1 MFGKTYSPLETSSA
15 FPLRMIR
22 ISLTAGILSSFWTST
37 SSPFF
42 RPSPNTCLSI
52 VNTGLPS
59 TNSASDQLKFILRIY
74 NFHYFVVVVLFLGI
88 GLGAC
93 SSKEIGPNYSYPT
106 GSQQRVLELCA
117 LVYSDPYYQYISP
130 SRRVKLRR
138 IRTTSWGFWATFEDG
153 RTYKVPIVTDLPG
166 GKNYYCIYRPPPTAC
181 ASRNDW
187 DERCE
192 WDQTYH
198 PNRFQ

>member
-1 MFGKTYSPLETSSA
+1 MTQDLGSGAE
-15 FPLRMIR
+15 RC
-22 ISLTAGILSSFWTST
+22 GG
-37 SSPFF
+37 SSP
-42 RPSPNTCLSI
+42 PSRTTQAVVIAEFAETESSYFKI
-52 VNTGLPS
+52 
-59 TNSASDQLKFILRIY
+59 NSGCEHGNMLILKKNVSVEWKFILRIY

-153 RTYKVPIVTDLPG
+153 KTYKVPIVTDLPG